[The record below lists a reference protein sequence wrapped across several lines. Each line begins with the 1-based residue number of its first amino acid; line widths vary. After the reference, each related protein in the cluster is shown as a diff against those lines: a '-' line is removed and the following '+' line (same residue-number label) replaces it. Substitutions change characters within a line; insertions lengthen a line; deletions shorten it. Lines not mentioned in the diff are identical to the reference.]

1 MSQTLNDAQ
10 LTKTT
15 ALPAANATANG
26 ASIDLG
32 TTGLETNLFDVAL
45 SVPATPALVDT
56 KLITFTLQ
64 DSADNSTFAAI
75 AGLSTLVVTGTAS
88 GGPATERIVRLPP
101 TTRRYI
107 RASAAVESGGGN
119 NTAVSFTLALNF

>member
-1 MSQTLNDAQ
+1 MSKLLNDAR
-10 LTKTT
+10 LIKTT

-26 ASIDLG
+26 ASIDLE
-32 TTGLETNLFDVAL
+32 TTIADNALFEASL
-45 SVPATPALVDT
+45 SVPATPALADT

-107 RASAAVESGGGN
+107 RASAAVETGGGN

>member
-10 LTKTT
+10 LIKTT

-26 ASIDLG
+26 ASIDLD
-32 TTGLETNLFDVAL
+32 TSLETHLFDVSL

-56 KLITFTLQ
+56 KLITLTLQ
-64 DSADNSTFAAI
+64 DSADNTTFAAI
-75 AGLSTLVVTGTAS
+75 TGLSTLVVTGTAS